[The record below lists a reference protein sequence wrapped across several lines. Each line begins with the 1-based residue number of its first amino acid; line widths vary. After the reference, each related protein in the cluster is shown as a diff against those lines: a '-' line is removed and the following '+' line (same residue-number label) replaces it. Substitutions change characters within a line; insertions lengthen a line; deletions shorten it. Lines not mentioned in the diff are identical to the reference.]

1 MREVTDLHRSAMAK
15 ADQAELAK
23 RQGDFDGHRAQLRSA
38 LEDELCAARLVES
51 ERELEPTR
59 SVLHRSA
66 ASLALECGEFRLA
79 EQVIAA
85 GLAGDPPEEV
95 ADELRDLLEDVY
107 FRRHLAVRGAELQ
120 PGEFQMSLEG
130 DAVGFGIA
138 RSDEFVGRVRDI
150 ETIIYRTAERR
161 IGREYRDAGR
171 RKKSLS
177 EALELY
183 VSVPRAASLAVTFRL
198 GQGDQMRLPGVDLS
212 SEVVTDFLD
221 CISLLNSGDIEA
233 LRERIPEDPYFR
245 NFVGLAQKIAPDG
258 DSVRTV
264 GFTTSSPRGD
274 QREVAMRRAKAE
286 IRESIRPAARIEPV
300 PAPEPPLEI
309 RGVLLEADATSQRH
323 GRIEVVSDD
332 GQRHRIEVPR
342 GMMSDIVKPLFEEP
356 VVVQVSRTGG
366 TVLLESIDL
375 AEDSRNSPDHDTD
388 PE

>member
-1 MREVTDLHRSAMAK
+1 MREVRDLHRSAMAK

-23 RQGDFDGHRAQLRSA
+23 RKGDSDGHRAHLRSA
-38 LEDELCAARLVES
+38 LEDELRAAKLVES

-85 GLAGDPPEEV
+85 GLAGDPPEEI

-107 FRRHLAVRGAELQ
+107 FRRHLAVRGVELQ

-138 RSDEFVGRVRDI
+138 RSHEFVGRVRDI

-161 IGREYRDAGR
+161 LGREYRDAGR
-171 RKKSLS
+171 RTKSLS
-177 EALELY
+177 EELELY

-198 GQGDQMRLPGVDLS
+198 GQSAQMHLPGVDLS
-212 SEVVTDFLD
+212 SDVVTDFFD

-233 LRERIPEDPYFR
+233 LKEQIPEDPYFR

-258 DSVRTV
+258 DRVRTV
-264 GFTTSSPRGD
+264 GFTTSSPRGE

-286 IRESIRPAARIEPV
+286 LRESTRQAAVVEPV
-300 PAPEPPLEI
+300 PASEPPSEI
-309 RGVLLEADATSQRH
+309 RGVLLEADATSQRQ

-332 GQRHRIEVPR
+332 GQHHRIEVPR

-356 VVVQVSRTGG
+356 VVVQVSMAGG

-375 AEDSRNSPDHDTD
+375 AEGTGSSSDHDKE